1 MFGSIWRQ
9 ILALVTL
16 FFAFWVAALAPALEL
31 ISVTQALLEDSLR
44 AGGLGPQS

>member
-1 MFGSIWRQ
+1 MANSRGPLLEIKGP
-9 ILALVTL
+9 L
-16 FFAFWVAALAPALEL
+16 FYL